1 MADSVH
7 ISGAGAVAGGE
18 YKNISIS
25 GAGKVTS
32 DVRCR
37 KFEVSG
43 SGHVAGSVECTGEF
57 KIAGSVQVDGDV
69 KCGSCDLA
77 GAANVKSIEADGKVS
92 FAGAANVK
100 SIEADGEVSLAGA
113 FKADGNVSGEKVT
126 IAGAANINGLINGDE
141 IRITF
146 NSDGV
151 KANEIGGGI
160 IKIAP
165 KEVRGFFKKR
175 IKPAE
180 IGTIE
185 GDEISLELVKADV
198 VRGANVT
205 IGDGCEIGKVEYS
218 ESIEISENA
227 HVEHQVK
234 I

>member
-7 ISGAGAVAGGE
+7 ISGSGNVGGGE
-18 YKNISIS
+18 YENISIS
-25 GAGKVTS
+25 GSGKVTS
-32 DVRCR
+32 DVRCQSF
-37 KFEVSG
+37 KSSG
-43 SGHVAGSVECTGEF
+43 SVHIAGSVECSGEF
-57 KIAGSVQVDGDV
+57 KIAGACRVDGDV
-69 KCGSCDLA
+69 KCGSCNLAGGAKVKSVEVNGELKLA
-77 GAANVKSIEADGKVS
+77 GAV
-92 FAGAANVK
+92 
-100 SIEADGEVSLAGA
+100 
-113 FKADGNVSGEKVT
+113 KADGNISGEKV
-126 IAGAANINGLINGDE
+126 IIVGAANINGLINGEE

-146 NSDGV
+146 DGDV

-175 IKPAE
+175 VKPAE

-198 VRGANVT
+198 VRSANVT
-205 IGDGCEIGKVEYS
+205 IGDGCEIGRVEYS

-227 HVEHQVK
+227 HVDYQVK

>member
-1 MADSVH
+1 MADSVR
-7 ISGAGAVAGGE
+7 ISGACNVAGGE

-32 DVRCR
+32 DVKCQN
-37 KFEVSG
+37 FEVSG

-57 KIAGSVQVDGDV
+57 KISGSGRVDGDV

-92 FAGAANVK
+92 
-100 SIEADGEVSLAGA
+100 LAGA
-113 FKADGNVSGEKVT
+113 ITADGNISGEKV
-126 IAGAANINGLINGDE
+126 IIVGVANINGLINGDE

-146 NSDGV
+146 DGDV

-198 VRGANVT
+198 VRGANVK
-205 IGDGCEIGKVEYS
+205 IGDGCEIGRVEYS
-218 ESIEISENA
+218 ESLEISENA
-227 HVEHQVK
+227 HVDYQVK

>member
-7 ISGAGAVAGGE
+7 ISGAGAVGGGE
-18 YKNISIS
+18 YENISIS

-32 DVRCR
+32 DVRCQNF
-37 KFEVSG
+37 KVSG

-57 KIAGSVQVDGDV
+57 KISGSGRVDGDV

-77 GAANVKSIEADGKVS
+77 GAANVKSIEA
-92 FAGAANVK
+92 N
-100 SIEADGEVSLAGA
+100 GELKLAGA
-113 FKADGNVSGEKVT
+113 VTADGNISGEKVT
-126 IAGAANINGLINGDE
+126 IAGAANVNGLINGDE

-146 NSDGV
+146 DGDGV
-151 KANEIGGGI
+151 KANEIGGGT

-165 KEVRGFFKKR
+165 KEVRRFSKKR
-175 IKPAE
+175 VKPAE

-185 GDEISLELVKADV
+185 GDEISLELVKANV

-227 HVEHQVK
+227 HVDYQVK

>member
-7 ISGAGAVAGGE
+7 ISGAGSVGGGE
-18 YKNISIS
+18 YENISIS

-32 DVRCR
+32 DVKCQSITI
-37 KFEVSG
+37 SG
-43 SGHVAGSVECTGEF
+43 SGHICGNVECSGEF
-57 KIAGSVQVDGDV
+57 KISGPGRVDGDV

-77 GAANVKSIEADGKVS
+77 GAANVKSTEADGKVS
-92 FAGAANVK
+92 
-100 SIEADGEVSLAGA
+100 LAGA
-113 FKADGNVSGEKVT
+113 VTADGNISGEKV
-126 IAGAANINGLINGDE
+126 IIVGVANINGLINGDE
-141 IRITF
+141 IKITF
-146 NSDGV
+146 DGDV

-160 IKIAP
+160 IEIAP
-165 KEVRGFFKKR
+165 KEVRRFIKKK

-198 VRGANVT
+198 VRDANVT

-218 ESIEISENA
+218 ESLEISENA
-227 HVEHQVK
+227 HVDYQVK